1 MCNDNVTPRKTKNE
15 FSYAQKVQER
25 GLNHY
30 PLRSSEC
37 FWEKRCPFLILRT
50 RGNRQ
55 DEWTSDVDAMMM
67 ICTLLL
73 MPIPPPLTAVFS
85 RHILLHR
92 KVRLCYEK
100 MVKNSYWRWL
110 FPSEFA
116 MLLLQIPRRRGHM
129 IAKCG
134 QFFGTREKNCMLT
147 RTHSSKMSS
156 SSTYYIEL
164 ANTFLTIAWCDTTL
178 NE

>member
-73 MPIPPPLTAVFS
+73 MPIPPPFTVAFWG
-85 RHILLHR
+85 HILWHQKERKMLR
-92 KVRLCYEK
+92 KVGGKQLLK
-100 MVKNSYWRWL
+100 MIIPLRICHASAPN
-110 FPSEFA
+110 PS
-116 MLLLQIPRRRGHM
+116 
-129 IAKCG
+129 K
-134 QFFGTREKNCMLT
+134 K
-147 RTHSSKMSS
+147 RTYDCKMWSIFWH
-156 SSTYYIEL
+156 TWEEL
-164 ANTFLTIAWCDTTL
+164 HAYTHTFKQ

>member
-73 MPIPPPLTAVFS
+73 MPIPPPLTDVFS
-85 RHILLHR
+85 RHILLHPKVPNMLR
-92 KVRLCYEK
+92 KVGEK
-100 MVKNSYWRWL
+100 QLLKMIIPLRICHASAPN
-110 FPSEFA
+110 PS
-116 MLLLQIPRRRGHM
+116 
-129 IAKCG
+129 K
-134 QFFGTREKNCMLT
+134 K
-147 RTHSSKMSS
+147 RTYDCKMWSIFWH
-156 SSTYYIEL
+156 TWEEL
-164 ANTFLTIAWCDTTL
+164 HAYTHTFKQ
-178 NE
+178 NEQ

>member
-25 GLNHY
+25 ELNHY

-73 MPIPPPLTAVFS
+73 MPIPPPFTVAFWG
-85 RHILLHR
+85 HILWHQKDENATKNWWKTVIEDDYSPQNLPCFCSKSLEEEDIWLQNVVNFLAHVRRIACLHAHIQA
-92 KVRLCYEK
+92 KWVVVVR
-100 MVKNSYWRWL
+100 
-110 FPSEFA
+110 
-116 MLLLQIPRRRGHM
+116 I
-129 IAKCG
+129 
-134 QFFGTREKNCMLT
+134 T
-147 RTHSSKMSS
+147 
-156 SSTYYIEL
+156 
-164 ANTFLTIAWCDTTL
+164 
-178 NE
+178 